1 LWLFFTCIFTLIE
14 CLTCPQ
20 VSSSIFGPKI
30 GHFGQ
35 PKKSEK
41 SWFQPQ
47 TGLWTLFLMVRMF
60 NWDNFHSLQ
69 SNLMHFRLVKIDFFD
84 LIKWQKHLLL
94 SVVTVFLCLFG
105 LNSWNVHQEQQKCN
119 LITFWNQTNQIETK
133 PYLYYNS
140 HDLIFLQISYISAKC
155 ILLIEMCSFV

>member
-1 LWLFFTCIFTLIE
+1 MWLFFTCIFTLIK

-41 SWFQPQ
+41 CRFQPQ

-60 NWDNFHSLQ
+60 NWDNFHFFDAL
-69 SNLMHFRLVKIDFFD
+69 RLVEIDFLDFINTTETFAAFCGGCLSFLFYCDKLLKYIINMSHLFHLQKVKLKIDI
-84 LIKWQKHLLL
+84 L
-94 SVVTVFLCLFG
+94 
-105 LNSWNVHQEQQKCN
+105 
-119 LITFWNQTNQIETK
+119 
-133 PYLYYNS
+133 LYYR
-140 HDLIFLQISYISAKC
+140 IS
-155 ILLIEMCSFV
+155 CS